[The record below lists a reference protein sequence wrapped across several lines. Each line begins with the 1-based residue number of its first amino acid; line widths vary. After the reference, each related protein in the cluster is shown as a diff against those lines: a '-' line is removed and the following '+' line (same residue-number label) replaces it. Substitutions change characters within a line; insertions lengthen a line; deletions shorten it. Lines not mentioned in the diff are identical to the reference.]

1 MKIQDLKKERL
12 NLLLLKNTVVM
23 LVPAVIV
30 FVVIFILVRQYPVI
44 YQMTC
49 HDVDTLEEM
58 QEWYQ
63 KGCYNVKVRIPSMKY
78 TGFDYYEDGKRT
90 GAYYYTFV
98 KNECVFLLMKTKTP
112 DPVLEGRTVKGRIL
126 ADSISLTAMKNGFAK
141 ELGLDYDSF
150 EAFVYPLLLS
160 EIDYPYLENF
170 LIWTGLILP
179 YISAAMVILLSVVW
193 TILPY
198 RHPSVRQLS
207 EFGDRRLV
215 YQEVKS
221 QCKNRLIQ
229 HNYNYYITD
238 EYLLVSN
245 PATTDFIRIDFIRY
259 ISGHIVTRRN
269 GTQVY
274 RLTMSNPEKM
284 FYEKD
289 FRSEAC
295 ADEIMTVLMRLNPKI
310 DNRTMKIFDTGLQED
325 AEARKPETNS
335 TESNEEERKDTIPL
349 EKEAAEPSDI

>member
-1 MKIQDLKKERL
+1 MKIQNLKKERL
-12 NLLLLKNTVVM
+12 NLLLLKNTIVI
-23 LVPAVIV
+23 LIPAVIV
-30 FVVIFILVRQYPVI
+30 FLIIFVLVRRYPVI

-58 QEWYQ
+58 QEWYK
-63 KGCYNVKVRIPSMKY
+63 KGCCNAKIQIPSMKY

-90 GAYYYTFV
+90 GAYYYAFV
-98 KNECVFLLMKTKTP
+98 GNECVFFLIETKMP
-112 DPVLEGRTVKGRIL
+112 DPVLEGKTVKGRVL
-126 ADSISLTAMKNGFAK
+126 ADSISLTAMKSEFAK
-141 ELGLDYDSF
+141 ELGLDNDSF
-150 EAFVYPLLLS
+150 ESFVYPLLLS

-170 LIWTGLILP
+170 LIWIGLILP
-179 YISAAMVILLSVVW
+179 YLAASVVILLSVMW

-221 QCKNRLIQ
+221 QCKNRLVQ

-238 EYLLVSN
+238 EYLLISN
-245 PATTDFIRIDFIRY
+245 PATTDFIRVDYIRY
-259 ISGHIVTRRN
+259 ISGHIVTKRN
-269 GTQVY
+269 GRQVY

-295 ADEIMTVLMRLNPKI
+295 ADEIMTVLMRLNPQI
-310 DNRTMKIFDTGLQED
+310 DNRTMKIFDTGQQENTGVKQQ
-325 AEARKPETNS
+325 EAIVTGE
-335 TESNEEERKDTIPL
+335 NEERMETVQNE
-349 EKEAAEPSDI
+349 EKASEASASR